1 VTAILAGLGAA
12 ICWAAATLCT
22 SRASRMIGVGS
33 VLSWV
38 MLTGFLGLAPLAIAS
53 GVPDTTG
60 SSWAW
65 LVAVGVANVVGLP
78 LVYAGLRLGKVGIVA
93 AIASTEGAV
102 TAAIAI
108 AAGESIGPATGVT
121 LAVIAGGVFL
131 AALAPDRGPFNEHAR
146 RAAWLAAGAAIVF
159 GFGLYAAGHVSG
171 EVPAVW
177 VALPP
182 RLLGVA
188 VVAMPLAASGRL
200 RLTRPAI
207 PLVVTSGVC
216 EVVGF
221 LSFTIG
227 ARHAIAITAVL
238 GSQFAALAALG
249 AFLLFRERLAG
260 LQLTGVATIVA
271 GVAILT
277 ALRT

>member
-1 VTAILAGLGAA
+1 VTAILGGLGAA
-12 ICWAAATLCT
+12 ICWAAALLST

-38 MLTGFLGLAPLAIAS
+38 MLTGFLALAPLAIAS
-53 GVPDTTG
+53 GVPDAGESTWT
-60 SSWAW
+60 W
-65 LVAVGVANVVGLP
+65 LVAVGVANIVGLP
-78 LVYAGLRLGKVGIVA
+78 LVYAALRLGKVGIIA

-102 TAAIAI
+102 AAVIAI
-108 AAGESIGPATGVT
+108 VAGETIGPATGVT

-131 AALAPDRGPFNEHAR
+131 AALAPDRGPLNEDAR
-146 RAAWLAAGAAIVF
+146 RAALLSAGAALVF
-159 GFGLYAAGHVSG
+159 GFGLYATGHVSS

-188 VVAMPLAASGRL
+188 VVALPLAASGRL
-200 RLTRPAI
+200 KLTRPAI
-207 PLVVTSGVC
+207 PLVLTSGVC
-216 EVVGF
+216 EVIGF
-221 LSFTIG
+221 LLFTLG
-227 ARHAIAITAVL
+227 ARHGIAITAVL
-238 GSQFAALAALG
+238 ASQFAALAALG